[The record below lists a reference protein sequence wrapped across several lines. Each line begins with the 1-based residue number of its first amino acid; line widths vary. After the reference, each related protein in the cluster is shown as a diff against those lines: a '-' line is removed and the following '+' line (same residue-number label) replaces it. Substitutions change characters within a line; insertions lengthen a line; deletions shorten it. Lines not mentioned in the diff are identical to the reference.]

1 MVAFACLAFALV
13 APTLSLPRPRDAI
26 VGGEEA
32 VPHSIPWQVSLRR
45 ERDDF
50 HFCGGSVLSANAI
63 VTAAHCTEIWDS
75 PGEVQIV
82 AGGHNNAKPDGL
94 EQRRNVAKLTVHED
108 YASLK
113 NDIAIWEL
121 TEPLLL
127 DERVQPVPM
136 PTMMQESTGSC
147 NVSGWGT
154 LHSGGQTPD
163 QLMVVSVPIVP
174 EGRCQL
180 EYPFQIAKSMICAGE
195 YGKDSCQGDSGG
207 PMVCYNADGS
217 GYLGGIVSWGIG
229 CGGLYHPGVY
239 TEVSY
244 FVDWVEAHTPALPET
259 TTMPPTTMPPT
270 TMPPTTIPPTTMPPT
285 TMPPTTMPPT
295 TMPPTTMPPT
305 TMTAMASTT
314 AAPTTMPPSTMPP
327 TTMPPT
333 EPTTAMPGTTM

>member
-13 APTLSLPRPRDAI
+13 APALALPRPRDAI

-45 ERDDF
+45 KSDDF
-50 HFCGGSVLSANAI
+50 HFCGGSVLSANSI

-75 PGEVQIV
+75 PGEVQIL

-94 EQRRNVAKLTVHED
+94 EQRRDVAKLTVHED

-136 PTMMQESTGSC
+136 PTMMQESTGNC

-163 QLMVVSVPIVP
+163 QLMVVSVPIVA
-174 EGRCQL
+174 EARCQL

-244 FVDWVEAHTPALPET
+244 FVDWVEAHTPALPT
-259 TTMPPTTMPPT
+259 DPPTTMPPKTTMPATTMPPTTMPA
-270 TMPPTTIPPTTMPPT
+270 TTMPPT
-285 TMPPTTMPPT
+285 TMPATTMPATTMPATTMPPT
-295 TMPPTTMPPT
+295 TMPATTMPR
-305 TMTAMASTT
+305 
-314 AAPTTMPPSTMPP
+314 

>member
-1 MVAFACLAFALV
+1 M
-13 APTLSLPRPRDAI
+13 
-26 VGGEEA
+26 G
-32 VPHSIPWQVSLRR
+32 
-45 ERDDF
+45 
-50 HFCGGSVLSANAI
+50 
-63 VTAAHCTEIWDS
+63 
-75 PGEVQIV
+75 GEVQIV

-94 EQRRNVAKLTVHED
+94 EQRRDVAKLTVHED

-163 QLMVVSVPIVP
+163 QLMVVSVPIVA
-174 EGRCQL
+174 EARCQL

-244 FVDWVEAHTPALPET
+244 FVDWVEAHTPAMPTDPPT

-270 TMPPTTIPPTTMPPT
+270 TMPATTMPATTMPATTMPPT
-285 TMPPTTMPPT
+285 TMP
-295 TMPPTTMPPT
+295 
-305 TMTAMASTT
+305 A
-314 AAPTTMPPSTMPP
+314 

-333 EPTTAMPGTTM
+333 EPTTAMP

>member
-1 MVAFACLAFALV
+1 MLAFACLAFALV
-13 APTLSLPRPRDAI
+13 APALSLPRPRDAI

-32 VPHSIPWQVSLRR
+32 LPHSIPWQVSLRR
-45 ERDDF
+45 KSDDF
-50 HFCGGSVLSANAI
+50 HFCGGSVLSANSI

-75 PGEVQIV
+75 PGEVQIL
-82 AGGHNNAKPDGL
+82 AGGHNNAQPDGL
-94 EQRRNVAKLTVHED
+94 EQRRDVAKLTVHED

-136 PTMMQESTGSC
+136 PMPMQESTGSC

-163 QLMVVSVPIVP
+163 QLMVVSVPIVA

-180 EYPFQIAKSMICAGE
+180 EYPFQIAESMICAGE

-217 GYLGGIVSWGIG
+217 GYLGGVVSWGIG

-244 FVDWVEAHTPALPET
+244 FVDWVEAHTPSLPDS
-259 TTMPPTTMPPT
+259 
-270 TMPPTTIPPTTMPPT
+270 PTTMPPT
-285 TMPPTTMPPT
+285 TMPPTTMPAT
-295 TMPPTTMPPT
+295 TMPPTTMP
-305 TMTAMASTT
+305 A
-314 AAPTTMPPSTMPP
+314 STMPP

>member
-244 FVDWVEAHTPALPET
+244 FVDWVEAHTPALPD
-259 TTMPPTTMPPT
+259 PPT

-285 TMPPTTMPPT
+285 TMPSTTMPAT
-295 TMPPTTMPPT
+295 TMPATTMP
-305 TMTAMASTT
+305 
-314 AAPTTMPPSTMPP
+314 PTTMPPSTMPP

>member
-244 FVDWVEAHTPALPET
+244 FVDWVEAHTPALPDPP
-259 TTMPPTTMPPT
+259 TMPPTTMPPT
-270 TMPPTTIPPTTMPPT
+270 TMPPTTMPATTMPPT

-314 AAPTTMPPSTMPP
+314 AASTTMPPSTMPP

>member
-45 ERDDF
+45 KSDDF
-50 HFCGGSVLSANAI
+50 HFCGGSVLSANSI

-244 FVDWVEAHTPALPET
+244 FVDWVEAHTPALPEP

>member
-1 MVAFACLAFALV
+1 M
-13 APTLSLPRPRDAI
+13 
-26 VGGEEA
+26 G
-32 VPHSIPWQVSLRR
+32 
-45 ERDDF
+45 
-50 HFCGGSVLSANAI
+50 VLTSNAI

-75 PGEVQIV
+75 PDEVQIV

-94 EQRRNVAKLTVHED
+94 EQRRDVAKLTVHED

-163 QLMVVSVPIVP
+163 QLMVVSVPIVA
-174 EGRCQL
+174 EARCQL

-244 FVDWVEAHTPALPET
+244 FVDWVEAHTPALPT
-259 TTMPPTTMPPT
+259 DPPTTMPPT
-270 TMPPTTIPPTTMPPT
+270 TMPPATMPPT
-285 TMPPTTMPPT
+285 TMPAT
-295 TMPPTTMPPT
+295 
-305 TMTAMASTT
+305 
-314 AAPTTMPPSTMPP
+314 TMPP

-333 EPTTAMPGTTM
+333 EPTTAMP

>member
-1 MVAFACLAFALV
+1 M
-13 APTLSLPRPRDAI
+13 
-26 VGGEEA
+26 G
-32 VPHSIPWQVSLRR
+32 
-45 ERDDF
+45 DDF
-50 HFCGGSVLSANAI
+50 HFCGGSVLSANSI

-82 AGGHNNAKPDGL
+82 AAGHNNAVPDGL
-94 EQRRNVAKLTVHED
+94 EQRRDVGKLTVHED
-108 YASLK
+108 YHSLK

-136 PTMMQESTGSC
+136 PTQMQESSGSC

-154 LHSGGQTPD
+154 LRSGGQTPD
-163 QLMVVSVPIVP
+163 KLMVVSVPIVP
-174 EGRCQL
+174 EARCQL

-239 TEVSY
+239 TEVAY
-244 FVDWVEAHTPALPET
+244 FVDWVEAHTPALPT
-259 TTMPPTTMPPT
+259 DPPTTMPPT
-270 TMPPTTIPPTTMPPT
+270 STMPPTTMPPT

-295 TMPPTTMPPT
+295 TMPPTTMPP
-305 TMTAMASTT
+305 S
-314 AAPTTMPPSTMPP
+314 TMPPS
-327 TTMPPT
+327 

>member
-1 MVAFACLAFALV
+1 MLALTYLALALV
-13 APTLSLPRPRDAI
+13 APTLSLPSWIQSRPRDAI

-45 ERDDF
+45 KSDDF
-50 HFCGGSVLSANAI
+50 HFCGGSVLSSNSI

-82 AGGHNNAKPDGL
+82 AGGHNNAQPDGL

-244 FVDWVEAHTPALPET
+244 FVDWVEAHTPALPD
-259 TTMPPTTMPPT
+259 PP
-270 TMPPTTIPPTTMPPT
+270 TMPPT

-305 TMTAMASTT
+305 TMPATT
-314 AAPTTMPPSTMPP
+314 MPPTTMPPSTMPP

>member
-1 MVAFACLAFALV
+1 MLVFGLALALV
-13 APTLSLPRPRDAI
+13 APALSLPRPRDAI

-45 ERDDF
+45 KSDDF
-50 HFCGGSVLSANAI
+50 HFCGGSVLTSNAI

-75 PGEVQIV
+75 PDEVQIV

-94 EQRRNVAKLTVHED
+94 EQRRDVAKLTVHED

-154 LHSGGQTPD
+154 LRSGGRTPD
-163 QLMVVSVPIVP
+163 ELMVVTVPIVP
-174 EGRCQL
+174 ESRCQI

-229 CGGLYHPGVY
+229 CGGLFHPGVY
-239 TEVSY
+239 TEVAY
-244 FVDWVEAHTPALPET
+244 FVDWVETHTPAAPTSPPEPET
-259 TTMPPTTMPPT
+259 TTVAETTMPLTTTPPTTMPATTMPPTTTPPT
-270 TMPPTTIPPTTMPPT
+270 
-285 TMPPTTMPPT
+285 
-295 TMPPTTMPPT
+295 
-305 TMTAMASTT
+305 
-314 AAPTTMPPSTMPP
+314 TMPP

-333 EPTTAMPGTTM
+333 EPTTAMPEETTTAEAGTTMY